1 MSREMSLEELL
12 SRAGS
17 YKNLLKMI
25 RDRGLDL
32 EKEMQKVLWK
42 EAPLFE
48 RIGLMVDRIQDGMI
62 QMSFRYNEEIGRS
75 GKMVHGGIGMYVI
88 DTAAGL
94 AVMTENQGIDQL
106 TIELKVNFL
115 EPLKKSPFR
124 VVGRTVRVGK
134 TTAVAEAEIRDTD
147 DRLCAKGLGTWYLIT
162 RKASANRIA

>member
-12 SRAGS
+12 SKAGS
-17 YKNLLKMI
+17 FKNLLKMI
-25 RDRGLDL
+25 KDRGLDL

-48 RIGLMVDRIQDGMI
+48 RIGLAVDKIQDGMI

-75 GKMVHGGIGMYVI
+75 GRMVHGGIGMYVI

-94 AVMTENQGIDQL
+94 AVMTENPGVDQL

-124 VVGRTVRVGK
+124 AVGRTVRVGK
-134 TTAVAEAEIRDTD
+134 TTAVAEAEIWDAD
-147 DRLCAKGLGTWYLIT
+147 DRLCTKGLGTWYLIT
-162 RKASANRIA
+162 REASAKRMA